1 MGQPEGADGP
11 LRPGDESVI
20 DERLQGSGDLQDDG
34 AAAPGKRK

>member
-34 AAAPGKRK
+34 PAAPGKRK